1 MSAWNDDPLFDRIR
15 ALPRP
20 EAGTHLTEHVRHLAL
35 ATLEAD
41 VVQPVG
47 ARQVIAAA
55 AVASGVLAYFGW
67 AIAFVLVARL

>member
-20 EAGTHLTEHVRHLAL
+20 EAGARLTERVGRLAL
-35 ATLEAD
+35 ATMESD
-41 VVQPVG
+41 VMRPAG

-55 AVASGVLAYFGW
+55 AVASGALAYFGW
-67 AIAFVLVARL
+67 AILFVLFQRL